1 MAKFDNNLI
10 GLRVDDD
17 LAGLKRRDLKA
28 QEIDFRG
35 KSDPD
40 DFMSQLDRMTKA
52 AQSRQYQQAVEIK
65 LNALDLEPGLVS
77 DQMRQGE
84 SPVERL
90 LREAKELVAEGQY
103 ESALEPLTSILAE
116 VAVHP
121 EATYLIAYC
130 RVYLKEPERA
140 LHHLLGLRAVRLE
153 HALATRVEA
162 LKEEIRGRMLSS
174 VLLENVLLIKL
185 EQYDEAIRRLRRIVG
200 LDPEVGYYHF
210 MLSGSLMMAER
221 FEEAITAI
229 NLGLRE
235 CQGEARA
242 MLGGFKLQIEQHYVA
257 KLMEP
262 ARTLFKQESYGRAR
276 TVLNGL
282 DPAYRQTPLFI
293 TFANYLGK
301 LDGGMFRILR
311 RKTSAKP
318 APAGEPRDVEALYFF
333 LIGQEI
339 QQATKLLAEGK
350 YGPAETVIT
359 GALAHTPHFAY
370 ARFLLAGCTYSR
382 IANQISS
389 DSPPGINEVIAGLEQ
404 ARQNARIGATDA
416 EITDAPALLGNIEQA
431 LQMIES
437 QRMERQASQ
446 AEIKL
451 VNEAIEEFQAIMK
464 SAEGGISSPTHFND
478 VYRRMSNLKKR
489 LPGLHKQVRGK
500 DAAEAVK
507 QLDGAIDRNT
517 KQLESIKAGIAEA
530 DTVKHYY
537 ERFKTKMKALEA
549 RGGIRDFREKIE
561 VRSFFLSLQREIEAE
576 KPRLRDREAREHL
589 DKLLEAV
596 KIILSQMEV

>member
-1 MAKFDNNLI
+1 
-10 GLRVDDD
+10 
-17 LAGLKRRDLKA
+17 
-28 QEIDFRG
+28 
-35 KSDPD
+35 
-40 DFMSQLDRMTKA
+40 
-52 AQSRQYQQAVEIK
+52 
-65 LNALDLEPGLVS
+65 
-77 DQMRQGE
+77 
-84 SPVERL
+84 
-90 LREAKELVAEGQY
+90 
-103 ESALEPLTSILAE
+103 
-116 VAVHP
+116 
-121 EATYLIAYC
+121 
-130 RVYLKEPERA
+130 
-140 LHHLLGLRAVRLE
+140 
-153 HALATRVEA
+153 
-162 LKEEIRGRMLSS
+162 
-174 VLLENVLLIKL
+174 
-185 EQYDEAIRRLRRIVG
+185 
-200 LDPEVGYYHF
+200 
-210 MLSGSLMMAER
+210 
-221 FEEAITAI
+221 
-229 NLGLRE
+229 
-235 CQGEARA
+235 
-242 MLGGFKLQIEQHYVA
+242 
-257 KLMEP
+257 
-262 ARTLFKQESYGRAR
+262 
-276 TVLNGL
+276 
-282 DPAYRQTPLFI
+282 
-293 TFANYLGK
+293 
-301 LDGGMFRILR
+301 MFRILR